1 MATARKKDQNG
12 YLTIAGNPLTK
23 VGVFPYR
30 GSEIGA
36 PDPDKIYYV
45 FRPEEELNNPET
57 INSFKLVPFVDEHEW
72 LGDGG
77 TPAEKKGIQGTI
89 GEHVYF
95 DAPYLRGNIRI
106 LSESVKNR
114 INNGKIELSAG
125 YSCAYE
131 PSAGTFNGQ
140 HYDYIQKNI
149 RANHLALVD
158 KGRSGADVAVLDSLK
173 FTFDTAELIQ
183 MTLEELLTAIAAL
196 SDEDKAAL
204 LAQLNP
210 PAEDEQEEEEPE
222 GGSSTDEDPPTEDE
236 PIVEPVAEPE
246 GNGAAEA
253 LAETVAELAEKIAAQ
268 DSASLIKEIA
278 MRDSLA
284 KRTSEFVGSFD
295 HSAMTTQEVAEYGT
309 KKLGIKCAKGYETI
323 ALDAWLQGRVPAR
336 AQDSATE
343 IKPKNLWGE
352 K

>member
-1 MATARKKDQNG
+1 MTTSRIRDSNG
-12 YLTIAGNPLTK
+12 FITIENNPITK
-23 VGVFPYR
+23 VGVFPYL

-36 PDPDKIYYV
+36 EDPNKIYYV
-45 FRPEEELNNPET
+45 LRPEEELNNPET
-57 INSFKLVPFVDEHEW
+57 IESFKLVPFIDEHEW
-72 LGDGG
+72 LGDDG

-89 GEHVYF
+89 GEKVYF
-95 DAPYLRGNIRI
+95 DAPYLRGNLRI
-106 LSESVKNR
+106 LSESANNR
-114 INNGKIELSAG
+114 IDYGKIELSAA
-125 YSCAYE
+125 YSCIYE
-131 PSAGTFNGQ
+131 LSPGIFNGQ
-140 HYDYIQKNI
+140 HYDYIQRKI

-158 KGRSGADVAVLDSLK
+158 KGRSGADVAVLDSIT

-183 MTLEELLTAIAAL
+183 MTLEELLAAIGAL

-210 PAEDEQEEEEPE
+210 PAEDEQQEEEPK
-222 GGSSTDEDPPTEDE
+222 GVSSTDEQQEPAQDE
-236 PIVEPVAEPE
+236 PIVEPE
-246 GNGAAEA
+246 GNNAAEA

-268 DSASLIKEIA
+268 DSAALIKEIA

-284 KRTSEFVGSFD
+284 KRTSEFVGTFD

>member
-1 MATARKKDQNG
+1 MATARQLDQNG

-36 PDPDKIYYV
+36 EDPNKIYYV
-45 FRPEEELNNPET
+45 FRSEEELNNPET
-57 INSFKLVPFVDEHEW
+57 IDSFKLVPFVDEHEW
-72 LGDGG
+72 LGENG

-95 DAPYLRGNIRI
+95 DAPYLRGNLRI

-125 YSCAYE
+125 YSCVYE
-131 PSAGTFNGQ
+131 PQSGTFNGQ
-140 HYDYIQKNI
+140 NYDYVQKNI

-158 KGRSGADVAVLDSLK
+158 KGRSGADVAVLDSIT

-183 MTLEELLTAIAAL
+183 MTLEELLAAIGAL

-210 PAEDEQEEEEPE
+210 PAEDEQEEEPE
-222 GGSSTDEDPPTEDE
+222 GTSSTDEEQEPAQDE
-236 PIVEPVAEPE
+236 PIIEPVAEPE
-246 GNGAAEA
+246 SNGAAEA
-253 LAETVAELAEKIAAQ
+253 LAETVAVLAEKIAAQ
-268 DSASLIKEIA
+268 DSAALIKEIA

-284 KRTSEFVGSFD
+284 KRTSEFIGTFD
-295 HSAMTTQEVAEYGT
+295 HSAMTTQEVAEYGA

>member
-1 MATARKKDQNG
+1 MATARQLDQNG
-12 YLTIAGNPLTK
+12 YLTIEGNPLTK

-36 PDPDKIYYV
+36 EDPNKIYYV
-45 FRPEEELNNPET
+45 FRSEEELNNPET
-57 INSFKLVPFVDEHEW
+57 IDSFKLVPFVDEHEW
-72 LGDGG
+72 LGDNG

-95 DAPYLRGNIRI
+95 DAPYLRGNLRI

-140 HYDYIQKNI
+140 HYDYVQKNI

-158 KGRSGADVAVLDSLK
+158 KGRSGADVAVLDSIT

-183 MTLEELLTAIAAL
+183 MTLEELLAAIAAL

-210 PAEDEQEEEEPE
+210 PAEDAKQE
-222 GGSSTDEDPPTEDE
+222 PTEQPALPVKDE
-236 PIVEPVAEPE
+236 PIVDPVVEPE

-253 LAETVAELAEKIAAQ
+253 LAETVAALAEKIAAQ

-284 KRTSEFVGSFD
+284 KRTSEFVGTFD
-295 HSAMTTQEVAEYGT
+295 HAAMTTQEVGEYGT
-309 KKLGIKCAKGYETI
+309 KKLGIKCAKGHEVI

>member
-1 MATARKKDQNG
+1 MATARQLDQNG

-36 PDPDKIYYV
+36 EDPNKIYYV
-45 FRPEEELNNPET
+45 LRSEEELNNPET
-57 INSFKLVPFVDEHEW
+57 IDSFKLVPFVDEHEW
-72 LGDGG
+72 LGENG

-95 DAPYLRGNIRI
+95 DAPYLRGNLRI

-140 HYDYIQKNI
+140 HYDYVQKNI

-158 KGRSGADVAVLDSLK
+158 KGRSGADVAVLDSIT

-183 MTLEELLTAIAAL
+183 MTLEELLAAIGAL

-210 PAEDEQEEEEPE
+210 PAKDEKQEPTEPPAE
-222 GGSSTDEDPPTEDE
+222 IVEDE
-236 PIVEPVAEPE
+236 PIVEPIAEPVD
-246 GNGAAEA
+246 NSAAEA
-253 LAETVAELAEKIAAQ
+253 LAETVAALAEKIAAQ

-284 KRTSEFVGSFD
+284 KRTSEFVGTFD
-295 HSAMTTQEVAEYGT
+295 HSAMTTQEVAEYGA

>member
-1 MATARKKDQNG
+1 MATARQLDQNG
-12 YLTIAGNPLTK
+12 YLTIANNPLTK

-36 PDPDKIYYV
+36 EDPDKIYYV
-45 FRPEEELNNPET
+45 LRPEEELNNPET
-57 INSFKLVPFVDEHEW
+57 IDSFKLVPFVDEHEW
-72 LGDGG
+72 LGENG

-89 GEHVYF
+89 GEHVYY
-95 DAPYLRGNIRI
+95 DAPYLRGNLRI

-114 INNGKIELSAG
+114 IDSGKIELSAG

-131 PSAGTFNGQ
+131 PQSGTFNGQ

-149 RANHLALVD
+149 RANHLALVE
-158 KGRSGADVAVLDSLK
+158 KGRSGADVAVLDSIT

-183 MTLEELLTAIAAL
+183 MTLEELLAAIGAL

-204 LAQLNP
+204 LAKLNP
-210 PAEDEQEEEEPE
+210 PAEDEQQEEKPN
-222 GGSSTDEDPPTEDE
+222 GVSSTDEQQKPVQDE
-236 PIVEPVAEPE
+236 PPFVEPEN
-246 GNGAAEA
+246 NGAAEA
-253 LAETVAELAEKIAAQ
+253 LAETVAALAEKVAAQ
-268 DSASLIKEIA
+268 DSAALIKEIA

-284 KRTSEFVGSFD
+284 KRTSEFVGTFD
-295 HSAMTTQEVAEYGT
+295 HSAMTVQEVAEYGA

-352 K
+352 

>member
-1 MATARKKDQNG
+1 MATARQLDQNG

-36 PDPDKIYYV
+36 EEPNKIYYV
-45 FRPEEELNNPET
+45 LRSEEELNNPET
-57 INSFKLVPFVDEHEW
+57 IDSFKLVPFVDEHEW
-72 LGDGG
+72 LGENG

-95 DAPYLRGNIRI
+95 DAPYLRGNLRI

-140 HYDYIQKNI
+140 HYDYVQKNI

-183 MTLEELLTAIAAL
+183 MTLEELLAAIGAL

-210 PAEDEQEEEEPE
+210 PAEDEPIAEPVQ
-222 GGSSTDEDPPTEDE
+222 DE
-236 PIVEPVAEPE
+236 PIAEPAD
-246 GNGAAEA
+246 NGAAEA
-253 LAETVAELAEKIAAQ
+253 LAETVAALAEKIAAQ
-268 DSASLIKEIA
+268 DSAALIKEIA

-284 KRTSEFVGSFD
+284 KRTSEFVGTFD
-295 HSAMTTQEVAEYGT
+295 HSAMTTQEVAEYGA

-336 AQDSATE
+336 AQDSAAE
-343 IKPKNLWGE
+343 IKPKNLWGD

>member
-1 MATARKKDQNG
+1 MATARQLDQNG

-36 PDPDKIYYV
+36 EEPNKIYYV
-45 FRPEEELNNPET
+45 LRSEEELNNPET
-57 INSFKLVPFVDEHEW
+57 IDSFKLVPFVDEHEW
-72 LGDGG
+72 LGENG

-95 DAPYLRGNIRI
+95 DAPYLRGNLRI

-140 HYDYIQKNI
+140 HYDYVQKNI

-183 MTLEELLTAIAAL
+183 MTLEELLAAIGAL

-210 PAEDEQEEEEPE
+210 PAEDEPIAEPVQ
-222 GGSSTDEDPPTEDE
+222 DEPIAEPVQDE
-236 PIVEPVAEPE
+236 PIVEPAD
-246 GNGAAEA
+246 NGAAEA
-253 LAETVAELAEKIAAQ
+253 LAETVAALAEKIAAQ
-268 DSASLIKEIA
+268 DSAALIKEIA

-284 KRTSEFVGSFD
+284 KRTSEFVGTFD
-295 HSAMTTQEVAEYGT
+295 HSAMTTQEVAEYGA

-336 AQDSATE
+336 AQDSAAE
-343 IKPKNLWGE
+343 IKPKNLWGD

>member
-1 MATARKKDQNG
+1 MATARQLDQNG

-36 PDPDKIYYV
+36 EDPNKIYYV
-45 FRPEEELNNPET
+45 LRPEEELNNPET
-57 INSFKLVPFVDEHEW
+57 IDSFKLVPFVDEHEW
-72 LGDGG
+72 LGENG

-95 DAPYLRGNIRI
+95 DAPYLRGNLRI

-131 PSAGTFNGQ
+131 PIAGTFNGQ
-140 HYDYIQKNI
+140 HYDYVQKNI

-183 MTLEELLTAIAAL
+183 MSLEELLAAIGAL

-210 PAEDEQEEEEPE
+210 PVEDEQEEEKPE
-222 GGSSTDEDPPTEDE
+222 GVSSTDEQQEPVQDE
-236 PIVEPVAEPE
+236 PIVEPED
-246 GNGAAEA
+246 NNAAEA
-253 LAETVAELAEKIAAQ
+253 LAETVAALAEKIAAQ
-268 DSASLIKEIA
+268 DSAALIREIA

-284 KRTSEFVGSFD
+284 KRTSEFVGTFD

-336 AQDSATE
+336 AQDSAAE
-343 IKPKNLWGE
+343 IKPKNLWGD